1 MITKNIEES
10 WQQALSDEFKK
21 EYFKNL
27 KSFLKEQR
35 KGEAPIYPPKGDVFN
50 ALNST
55 PLKSVKA
62 VIIGQDPYH
71 GEGQA
76 HGLCFSVKRG
86 VKTPPSLKNIY
97 KEMKTDLNL
106 DAIDHGNLQSWA
118 DQGVLMMNSVLTV
131 EKSSP
136 ASHRKQ
142 GWEHFT
148 DKIIE
153 VLNNDKEN
161 LVFILW
167 GNDAK
172 KKAINIDREKH
183 LVLESAHPSPFSF
196 KKFLGCQ
203 HFSKTNTY
211 LEEHGIK
218 AINWELPE

>member
-1 MITKNIEES
+1 MKHQFIHPS
-10 WQQALSDEFKK
+10 
-21 EYFKNL
+21 
-27 KSFLKEQR
+27 
-35 KGEAPIYPPKGDVFN
+35 
-50 ALNST
+50 LNST

-97 KEMKTDLNL
+97 KEMKTDLGL
-106 DAIDHGNLQSWA
+106 EPIEHGNLQSWA

-131 EKSSP
+131 EKSKP

-142 GWEHFT
+142 GWEVFT
-148 DKIIE
+148 DRIIE
-153 VLNNDKEN
+153 VLNNEKEN

-203 HFSKTNTY
+203 HFSKTNAY
-211 LEEHGIK
+211 LEENGIK
-218 AINWELPE
+218 PINWELPQ

>member
-10 WQQALSDEFKK
+10 WQKELSPEFKK
-21 EYFKNL
+21 EYFKGL

-35 KGEAPIYPPKGDVFN
+35 SGEAPVYPPKTDVFN

-97 KEMKTDLNL
+97 KEMKTDLGL
-106 DAIDHGNLQSWA
+106 EPIEHGNLQSWA

-142 GWEHFT
+142 GWEKFT
-148 DKIIE
+148 DRIIE
-153 VLNNDKEN
+153 ILNEEKEH

-172 KKAINIDREKH
+172 KKAVNIDREKH

-196 KKFLGCQ
+196 KKFLGCK
-203 HFSKTNTY
+203 HFSKTNAY

-218 AINWELPE
+218 PINWELPD